1 MRIPGRVRGL
11 FWWTDFYIM
20 WRKIRARRVLHFKIN
35 HCMEAQEIWLRI
47 LFWLLVNAFHSLD
60 NWKFRK
66 ESPVLAIPLLI
77 QQEWKKKK
85 KKGIEGIPWTRH
97 KVRLQGKTV
106 NNKDLSDSWSWE
118 AGGGGGR
125 AGNDADECVIT
136 NWVKCFR
143 RQDQSPLKSKEQ
155 RTGWGGEQ

>member
-1 MRIPGRVRGL
+1 
-11 FWWTDFYIM
+11 
-20 WRKIRARRVLHFKIN
+20 
-35 HCMEAQEIWLRI
+35 MEAQEIWLRI

-66 ESPVLAIPLLI
+66 ESPVSAIPLLI
-77 QQEWKKKK
+77 QQEWEKK

-118 AGGGGGR
+118 AGGGGG
-125 AGNDADECVIT
+125 GQETMLMNV
-136 NWVKCFR
+136 
-143 RQDQSPLKSKEQ
+143 
-155 RTGWGGEQ
+155 